1 MRLAALTTAS
11 LIALSAA
18 SGACAA
24 DLRGTLKPL
33 PYAPAPV
40 PAFTWAG
47 AYVGLHAGYALGAD
61 SEATTTGTPGFLG
74 LIGPGIAPGQ
84 LKVGRDGFMGGGQVG
99 YNAQFG
105 NLVTGLEADLS
116 LMPKGRDSGFIGATA
131 LGTTQ
136 LLTSASSEMRWFGT
150 VRARLGVANDRVL
163 VYATGGLAFAD
174 LKTSASVT
182 GVQAPGLV
190 WSDAKS
196 ETKFGWTLGAGLE
209 YAVTQN
215 WTVKGE
221 YLYYDLGKSDLLATG
236 NAAVRAIPALNGVD
250 YGTSIAAKGSI
261 MRTGVNYKF

>member
-1 MRLAALTTAS
+1 MRFRALITAS
-11 LIALSAA
+11 LIGVSAA
-18 SGACAA
+18 TNAAAA
-24 DLRGTLKPL
+24 DLRGTIKPM
-33 PYAPAPV
+33 PYTP

-47 AYVGLHAGYALGAD
+47 AYMGLHVGYALGYD
-61 SEATTTGTPGFLG
+61 SDATTTGTAGFQG
-74 LIGPGIAPGQ
+74 LIAPGIAPGK

-116 LMPKGRDSGFIGATA
+116 LMPKGRDAGFIGAPV
-131 LGTTQ
+131 LGTQ
-136 LLTSASSEMRWFGT
+136 LLTAAGSEMRWFGT
-150 VRARLGVANDRVL
+150 VRARLGVASDRVL

-196 ETKFGWTLGAGLE
+196 QTKFGWTLGAGLE

-250 YGTSIAAKGSI
+250 YGAGIAAKGSI